1 MTVERMI
8 ELLKT
13 EHECMLRKS
22 HDECQSDCENCDL
35 VQDDN
40 ELHEMY
46 TDVLMLL
53 EDKRPKL
60 IPKEELINNPDHA
73 WIEFR
78 HFKKLGIRD
87 RDDIEFLLESKARDN
102 YGITWRCWTQQPSD
116 ADRKAVCW
124 NDKHRRYYRANT

>member
-8 ELLKT
+8 ELLKI

-22 HDECQSDCENCDL
+22 YNKCTDCLSCDL
-35 VQDDN
+35 VQDDA

-46 TDVLMLL
+46 TDVIAFLENKQPRLL
-53 EDKRPKL
+53 TKQEVID
-60 IPKEELINNPDHA
+60 NPDHA
-73 WIEFR
+73 WVEFR
-78 HFKKLGIRD
+78 RFKGLGVRD
-87 RDDIEFLLESKARDN
+87 RDDIKFLIESKARDN

-124 NDKHRRYYRANT
+124 NDKYRRNYRANA